1 MSVED
6 GTRSRPDF
14 RRIVW
19 PLAIAETIIWA
30 GVYYAF
36 PALLPAWE
44 SDLGWS
50 KTALSGAFT
59 LSLLTGAVV
68 APIAGRL
75 IDHGHGRVVLTGGA
89 VLGAVFLLLLSQAT
103 TLWHFYALWVGLGLA
118 MACSLYQACF
128 AFLTHAL
135 GEKSRRA
142 IVLVSLVAGFAGT
155 ISFPTAHSL
164 VALSDWRLAVI
175 VFAIAILVVAV
186 PLFWIG
192 ARPQGASD
200 LALERQPSA
209 RASEAMRVARTAV
222 FWLMALS
229 FAAIAINHGIITTH
243 ILPILADRGV
253 HEDAAVLAA
262 AMIGPMQV
270 AGRLAMM
277 AAERYV
283 STRFIIV
290 ACDLSLAVAAAL
302 LLATGFVAQPGLV
315 AGFVIVMGAGVGVTS
330 IVRPVVIA
338 ELLGR
343 RNFGL
348 VSGLLAMP
356 TTAGYA
362 AAPTLA
368 ALLWTEGQRWERGYD
383 FVLAVAIL
391 LALLGLA
398 TVLAAWR
405 VAAPPAR
412 SLS

>member
-6 GTRSRPDF
+6 GTPSRPDF

-59 LSLLTGAVV
+59 LSLLAGAVV
-68 APIAGRL
+68 TPIAGRL
-75 IDHGHGRVVLTGGA
+75 IDHGHGRLVLTGGA
-89 VLGAVFLLLLSQAT
+89 ILGAIFLLLLSQV
-103 TLWHFYALWVGLGLA
+103 TLLWQFYALWIGLGIV

-135 GEKSRRA
+135 GERSRRA
-142 IVLVSLVAGFAGT
+142 ITVVSLVAGFAGT
-155 ISFPTAHSL
+155 VSFPTAHSL
-164 VALSDWRLAVI
+164 VALADWRLAVV
-175 VFAIAILVVAV
+175 VFAIAILVVSV

-192 ARPQGASD
+192 ARPHPSGD
-200 LALERQPSA
+200 LALERDTSK
-209 RASEAMRVARTAV
+209 RAIEVMRVARTAV

-229 FAAIAINHGIITTH
+229 FAAVAINHGIITTH

-277 AAERYV
+277 AAERHV
-283 STRFIIV
+283 STRSIVV
-290 ACDLSLAVAAAL
+290 ACNLSLAVAAAL
-302 LLATGFVAQPGLV
+302 LLAAGFASQPGLV
-315 AGFVIVMGAGVGVTS
+315 AGFVILMGAGVGVTS
-330 IVRPVVIA
+330 IIRPVVVA

-368 ALLWTEGQRWERGYD
+368 ALLWAKGQNWDRGYD
-383 FVLAVAIL
+383 FVLVVAIL

-405 VAAPPAR
+405 SAKPAA
-412 SLS
+412 SV

>member
-6 GTRSRPDF
+6 GTPSRPDF

-19 PLAIAETIIWA
+19 PLAIAETVVWA
-30 GVYYAF
+30 GIYYAF

-50 KTALSGAFT
+50 KAALSGAFT
-59 LSLLTGAVV
+59 LSLLTGA
-68 APIAGRL
+68 AATPIAGRL
-75 IDHGHGRVVLTGGA
+75 IDHGHGRIVLTGGA
-89 VLGAVFLLLLSQAT
+89 LLGAAMLLLLSQAT
-103 TLWHFYALWVGLGLA
+103 QLWHFYAVWVGLGIA

-135 GEKSRRA
+135 AEKARRA

-155 ISFPTAHSL
+155 VSFPTAHSM
-164 VALSDWRLAVI
+164 VALADWRLAVV
-175 VFAIAILVVAV
+175 VFAIAILVIAV
-186 PLFWIG
+186 PLFWLG
-192 ARPQGASD
+192 TRSQGASD

-209 RASEAMRVARTAV
+209 RASEAMRVAKTAV

-253 HEDAAVLAA
+253 QEDAAVLAA

-283 STRFIIV
+283 STRSIIV
-290 ACDLSLAVAAAL
+290 ACDLSLALAAGLLFAAGFGAL
-302 LLATGFVAQPGLV
+302 PGLV
-315 AGFVIVMGAGVGVTS
+315 VGFVVLMGAGVGVTS
-330 IVRPVVIA
+330 IIRPVVVA

-362 AAPTLA
+362 AAPTIA
-368 ALLWTEGQRWERGYD
+368 ALLWAEGQRSGSGYD
-383 FVLAVAIL
+383 YVLVAAVL

-398 TVLAAWR
+398 ALLAAWR
-405 VAAPPAR
+405 AAKPPEQPPA
-412 SLS
+412 

>member
-1 MSVED
+1 MADSD
-6 GTRSRPDF
+6 ISTY

-75 IDHGHGRVVLTGGA
+75 IDHGHGRIVLTGGA
-89 VLGAVFLLLLSQAT
+89 ILGAVFLLLLSQAT
-103 TLWHFYALWVGLGLA
+103 SLWQFYAVWIGLGVA

-135 GEKSRRA
+135 GDKSRRA
-142 IVLVSLVAGFAGT
+142 ITMVSLAAGFAGT
-155 ISFPTAHSL
+155 VSFPTAHSL
-164 VALSDWRLAVI
+164 VAISDWRLAII
-175 VFAIAILVVAV
+175 VFALAVLVVAV

-192 ARPQGASD
+192 ARARPSGD
-200 LALERQPSA
+200 LAREHDPSP
-209 RASEAMRVARTAV
+209 RAMHAMRVTRTAV

-277 AAERYV
+277 AAERHV
-283 STRFIIV
+283 STRSIVV

-302 LLATGFVAQPGLV
+302 LLAAGFGALSGLVVGFVVL
-315 AGFVIVMGAGVGVTS
+315 MGAGVGVNS
-330 IVRPVVIA
+330 IIRPIVIA

-368 ALLWTEGQRWERGYD
+368 ALLWAEGKGWDRGYD
-383 FVLAVAIL
+383 FVLIVAIL

-405 VAAPPAR
+405 SAKPPA
-412 SLS
+412 SV